1 AKGLDGREL
10 LRRGYRMRAADAS
23 SQIEASKLVHTK
35 AELAG
40 CRMIVVDTVT
50 KNFSVE
56 YPGNKN
62 LTHRQGLLSVYLSE
76 LARDAFLM
84 GRAVLLTNR
93 VTSFRTPAGNRETH
107 IGGGNPR
114 QMGDQATSLTRARA
128 RGGATREPCTR

>member
-1 AKGLDGREL
+1 
-10 LRRGYRMRAADAS
+10 MRAADAS

-56 YPGNKN
+56 YPGSKN
-62 LTHRQGLLSVYLSE
+62 LTRRQGLLSVYLSG

-93 VTSFRTPAGNRETH
+93 VTSFRTPAGSGEDH
-107 IGGGNPR
+107 IGGGTLNQLVHRPIHLTR
-114 QMGDQATSLTRARA
+114 EGACRAARILASLT
-128 RGGATREPCTR
+128 